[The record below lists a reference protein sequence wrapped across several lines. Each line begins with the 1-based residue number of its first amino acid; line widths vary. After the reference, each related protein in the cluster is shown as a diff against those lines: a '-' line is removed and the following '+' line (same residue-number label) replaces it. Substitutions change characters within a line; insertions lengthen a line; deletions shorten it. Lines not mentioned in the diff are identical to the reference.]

1 MGKQMEQLPCQDC
14 KGLCCGPVAISEV
27 ELKKIKK
34 KIKTMPRKTRYKL
47 ENQLRFHGTCIF
59 YDTEK
64 DQCGIYSARPKACSM
79 FGYYKGMT
87 CFRKPELATK
97 NHDFIEE
104 PVGILSIDFTWKDFK

>member
-1 MGKQMEQLPCQDC
+1 
-14 KGLCCGPVAISEV
+14 
-27 ELKKIKK
+27 
-34 KIKTMPRKTRYKL
+34 MPRKTRYKL

-64 DQCGIYSARPKACSM
+64 DRCGIYSARPKACSM

-87 CFRKPELATK
+87 CFRKPALATK